1 MLKYITFS
9 IIILFSQTVNAQQ
22 TKTAPHAIGGIKFT
36 KISLARA
43 FEIAKEQ
50 NKPVFVEIYAIGCHH
65 CENFKKFVD
74 SNAGVGKYYND
85 KFVSY
90 QLEVNSPEGQAFRKK
105 HNIYVLSTPLMSF
118 WSPDETL
125 LHIQTSGDEQNNE
138 PTLKAMADRAIDP
151 TKNSASWKN
160 YFQQGVN
167 DDNFL
172 IEFGYMSRMICDTV
186 SNMAAMKT
194 FADKQASTGFQNPI
208 NFLVLQK
215 VVIDDENGIF
225 KHIVNNLD
233 AFYAKYPKKDV
244 ISTIENIVMYSL
256 YCSRAND
263 YSLEKIAE
271 MKGNLAKIGIEQKS
285 IAGRFLLLET
295 RAFFKANQPEKA
307 VELIDIFY
315 KGLKSIDKKDGEFI
329 DKYVHGFTQDETVL
343 SRIHWIYKS
352 GK

>member
-1 MLKYITFS
+1 MLKNIF
-9 IIILFSQTVNAQQ
+9 IILCLLIAQNVNAQQ
-22 TKTAPHAIGGIKFT
+22 TKTIPHTSVGIKFVKT
-36 KISLARA
+36 SLKNA
-43 FEIAKEQ
+43 FEIAQKQ
-50 NKPVFVEIYAIGCHH
+50 NKPVFVEIYAIGCDH
-65 CENFKKFVD
+65 CEKFKKFVD
-74 SNAGVGKYYND
+74 NNAGVGKYYND

-90 QLEVNSPEGQAFRKK
+90 QLEVNSPEAQAFRKK

-125 LHIQTSGDEQNNE
+125 MHIQTSGDEQNNE

-215 VVIDDENGIF
+215 VVIDDENAIF
-225 KHIVNNLD
+225 KHVVNNLPT
-233 AFYAKYPKKDV
+233 FYAKYPQKDV
-244 ISTIENIVMYSL
+244 VATVENIVMYSL

-271 MKGNLAKIGIEQKS
+271 MKSNLAKIGIDKQS
-285 IAGRFLLLET
+285 ITGRFLLLES
-295 RAFFKANQPEKA
+295 RALFKSNQPEKA
-307 VELIDIFY
+307 TDVINEFY
-315 KGLKSIDKKDGEFI
+315 KGVKGIDKKDGEFI
-329 DKYVHGFTQDETVL
+329 EKYVRGFTQDETIL
-343 SRIHWIYKS
+343 SKLNWIFKS

>member
-9 IIILFSQTVNAQQ
+9 IIVLFSQTLNAQQ
-22 TKTAPHAIGGIKFT
+22 TKTVPHASGGIKFA
-36 KISLARA
+36 KISLAKT

-74 SNAGVGKYYND
+74 NNAGVGKYYND
-85 KFVSY
+85 KFISY

-125 LHIQTSGDEQNNE
+125 MHIQTSGDEQNNE

-151 TKNSASWKN
+151 AKNSASWKN

-194 FADKQASTGFQNPI
+194 FADKQASTGIQNPI

-233 AFYAKYPKKDV
+233 AFYAKYPKKD
-244 ISTIENIVMYSL
+244 ITSTIENIVMYSL

-271 MKGNLAKIGIEQKS
+271 MKNNLRKIGIDEKS
-285 IAGRFLLLET
+285 VAGRFLLLET

-329 DKYVHGFTQDETVL
+329 DKYVHGFTQDEVVL
-343 SRIHWIYKS
+343 SRIHWIYK
-352 GK
+352 K

>member
-1 MLKYITFS
+1 MLKTYFS
-9 IIILFSQTVNAQQ
+9 VFFLLIVQFVDAQ
-22 TKTAPHAIGGIKFT
+22 TKSVVQPPKGIKFVKT
-36 KISLARA
+36 SLKIA
-43 FEIAKEQ
+43 FEIAQKQ
-50 NKPVFVEIYAIGCHH
+50 NKPLFIEIYAIGCDH
-65 CENFKKFVD
+65 CEKFKKFVEN
-74 SNAGVGKYYND
+74 NAGVGVYYND

-90 QLEVNSPEGQAFRKK
+90 QLEVNSPEAQAFRKK

-118 WSPDETL
+118 WNNDETL

-138 PTLKAMADRAIDP
+138 LTLKAMADRAIDP
-151 TKNSASWKN
+151 AKNSASWKN

-186 SNMAAMKT
+186 SNITAMKT
-194 FADKQASTGFQNPI
+194 FADKQANTGFQNPI

-225 KHIVNNLD
+225 KHIANNLD

-244 ISTIENIVMYSL
+244 VATIENIVMYSL
-256 YCSRAND
+256 YCSRANE

-271 MKGNLAKIGIEQKS
+271 MKNNLAKIGIEQKS
-285 IAGRFLLLET
+285 ITGRFLLLET
-295 RAFFKANQPEKA
+295 RALFKANQPEKA
-307 VELIDIFY
+307 VEIIDVFY

-329 DKYVHGFTQDETVL
+329 DKYVHGFTQDEAVL
-343 SRIHWIYKS
+343 SRIHWIYK
-352 GK
+352 K

>member
-1 MLKYITFS
+1 MLKYITFA
-9 IIILFSQTVNAQQ
+9 IIFLFSQILTAQ
-22 TKTAPHAIGGIKFT
+22 TKSVVQQPKGIRFVKT
-36 KISLARA
+36 SLKNA
-43 FEIAKEQ
+43 FEIAKQQ
-50 NKPVFVEIYAIGCHH
+50 NKPLFVEIYAIGCDH
-65 CENFKKFVD
+65 CEKFKKFVD
-74 SNAGVGKYYND
+74 NNAGVGAYYND

-90 QLEVNSPEGQAFRKK
+90 QLEVNSPEAQAFRKK
-105 HNIYVLSTPLMSF
+105 HSIYVLSTPLMSF
-118 WSPDETL
+118 WNNDETL

-138 PTLKAMADRAIDP
+138 LTLKAMADRAVDP

-160 YFQQGVN
+160 YFQQGVK

-186 SNMAAMKT
+186 SNMASMKI
-194 FADKQASTGFQNPI
+194 FADKQSSTGFQNPI

-215 VVIDDENGIF
+215 VVIDDENAIF

-244 ISTIENIVMYSL
+244 VATIENIVMYSL

-263 YSLEKIAE
+263 YSLEKITE
-271 MKGNLAKIGIEQKS
+271 MKNNLAKIGIEQKS

-329 DKYVHGFTQDETVL
+329 DKYVHGFTQDESVL
-343 SRIHWIYKS
+343 SRIHWIYRR
-352 GK
+352 